1 MSNSVNLS
9 DSKLYKLV
17 NENSDVNSDVNS
29 DAQTETQEKNAT
41 MVIIENNKCHNPL
54 MKFLTGAFILALI
67 AFLLYITIYRFVL
80 GYNFFKNKE
89 YMKTAATI
97 SPELVALSSILL

>member
-1 MSNSVNLS
+1 MSSSVNLS
-9 DSKLYKLV
+9 DPKLYKLV
-17 NENSDVNSDVNS
+17 NENSDVNSV
-29 DAQTETQEKNAT
+29 ETQEKNDRNTT
-41 MVIIENNKCHNPL
+41 MVIIENDKQCHNPL
-54 MKFLTGAFILALI
+54 MKFLTGAFILVLI

-97 SPELVALSSILL
+97 SPELLALSSILL

>member
-9 DSKLYKLV
+9 DPKLYKLV
-17 NENSDVNSDVNS
+17 NENSDVQQEV
-29 DAQTETQEKNAT
+29 QEKNDRKNT
-41 MVIIENNKCHNPL
+41 MVIIETDNQCHNPL
-54 MKFLTGAFILALI
+54 MKFLTGAFILVLV

-89 YMKTAATI
+89 YMKTAATL